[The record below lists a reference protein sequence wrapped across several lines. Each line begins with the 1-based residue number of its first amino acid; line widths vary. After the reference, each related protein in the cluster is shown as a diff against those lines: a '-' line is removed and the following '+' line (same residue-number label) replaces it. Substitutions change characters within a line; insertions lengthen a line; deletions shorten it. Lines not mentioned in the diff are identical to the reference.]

1 MPNPNEVTVSQVNG
15 QWQCSPDPIK
25 PTGLNAII
33 KFTLATGG
41 YAFRATNAIV
51 VQSPGTQFPD
61 PSETKDA
68 TTAKLKDRND
78 ERGQFKYSVF
88 LTQDGTGSTVEIDP
102 IINND
107 ERP

>member
-1 MPNPNEVTVSQVNG
+1 MPNPNEVTVSLESG
-15 QWQCSPDPIK
+15 QWKCSPDPIV
-25 PTGLNAII
+25 PTGLNAVI

-78 ERGQFKYSVF
+78 DRGRFKYSVF
-88 LTQDGTGSTVEIDP
+88 LTENNSGATVEIDP
-102 IINND
+102 IISNE